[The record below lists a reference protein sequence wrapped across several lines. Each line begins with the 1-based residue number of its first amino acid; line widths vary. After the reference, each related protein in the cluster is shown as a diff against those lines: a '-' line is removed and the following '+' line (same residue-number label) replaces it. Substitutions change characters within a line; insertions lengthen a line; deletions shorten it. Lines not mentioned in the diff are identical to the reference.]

1 MICLATDKRELLEPN
16 HADLSLRQQCELLGI
31 HRSTV
36 YYKPKP
42 LDEATLKLMRVVDE
56 VYTQYPFFGTR
67 QMALYLRARGYDVGR
82 EKMRGVYERLGLQ
95 ATCPGPH
102 TSQPHPEHKIYPYLL
117 RDVAIVERDQVWSTD
132 ITYIRLHK
140 GFVYLTAIIDWFSR
154 YVLDWELS
162 ISLEADFCI
171 EVLMRVLSDGK
182 CNIFNTDQGAQFTSE
197 RFTRLLLAH
206 GIQISMD
213 GKGRALDNVFVER
226 LWRSVKYECIYL
238 QEWEAVKAVR
248 QGLAKYFYF
257 YNHER
262 PHQSL
267 QGRTPASV
275 YWML

>member
-1 MICLATDKRELLEPN
+1 MICLATDRRELLEPH
-16 HADLSLRQQCELLGI
+16 HAHLSLRQQCALLDI

-42 LDEATLKLMRVVDE
+42 LDETTLRLMRVVDE

-67 QMALYLRARGYDVGR
+67 QMTLYLQARGYQVGR
-82 EKMRGVYERLGLQ
+82 EKMRSIYKQLGLQ

-102 TSQPHPEHKIYPYLL
+102 TSRPHSEHKIYPYLL
-117 RDVAIVERDQVWSTD
+117 RDVAITECNQVWSTD
-132 ITYIRLHK
+132 ITYIRLHR

-154 YVLDWELS
+154 YVLDFELS

-171 EVLMRVLSDGK
+171 DVLARVLSHGK
-182 CNIFNTDQGAQFTSE
+182 CKIFNTDQGAQFTSE
-197 RFTRLLLAH
+197 SFTRLLLAY

-238 QEWEAVKAVR
+238 QEWDAVKAVR
-248 QGLAKYFYF
+248 QALIKYFYF
-257 YNHER
+257 YNYER

-275 YWML
+275 YWKL